1 MYLWYPIVLSHE
13 EVNKLM
19 RKDLIICLTNLGYV
33 HCVII
38 RKKKRQTDR
47 QRKRL
52 TEKQTDRQ
60 TEKQTDRETDR
71 QTEKQTDRETDRQ
84 RKRQTEKKTEK
95 QTGRQTDRER
105 LGYEE
110 KRLF

>member
-38 RKKKRQTDR
+38 RKER
-47 QRKRL
+47 
-52 TEKQTDRQ
+52 QTDRQ
-60 TEKQTDRETDR
+60 TEKQTDR
-71 QTEKQTDRETDRQ
+71 Q
-84 RKRQTEKKTEK
+84 RNRQTEKK
-95 QTGRQTDRER
+95 TGRQTDRER
-105 LGYEE
+105 LGCEE
-110 KRLF
+110 KRLFREN